1 MKNAIIIF
9 IKNPIKGTV
18 KTRLAKGLGDDKALE
33 IYRELLAHT
42 RQITASLSCDKLL
55 FYSKNIEVEDE
66 WSNDIFQKKL
76 QIEGGLGEK
85 METAFQE
92 AFETAYQKVLIIGS
106 DCIALDSVLL
116 KAAFE
121 ALDTHDFVVGPT
133 FDGGYY
139 LIGMKSLFEP
149 VFTNKNW
156 STESVFPD
164 TIADLQKADKSYFL
178 LPKLSDI
185 DHAED
190 WQRHQEQ
197 MGNEKG

>member
-1 MKNAIIIF
+1 MNATIIF
-9 IKNPIKGTV
+9 IKNPNKGTD
-18 KTRLAKGLGDDKALE
+18 KTRLAKGVGDDKALE

-42 RQITASLSCDKLL
+42 RQITASLDCDKLL

-66 WSNDIFQKKL
+66 WSNDVFQKKL
-76 QIEGGLGEK
+76 QVEADLGAK
-85 METAFQE
+85 MAAAFQE
-92 AFETAYQKVLIIGS
+92 AFEAGYQKVLIIGS

-116 KAAFE
+116 KAAFN

-149 VFTNKNW
+149 IFMHKTW
-156 STESVFPD
+156 STGSVFPD
-164 TIADLQKADKSYFL
+164 TIADLQKAAKSYFL

-190 WQRHQEQ
+190 WQRHQER
-197 MGNEKG
+197 MANDKG

>member
-18 KTRLAKGLGDDKALE
+18 KTRLAKGVGDDKALE

-66 WSNDIFQKKL
+66 WPNDVFRKKL
-76 QIEGGLGEK
+76 QIEADLGAK
-85 METAFQE
+85 MEE
-92 AFETAYQKVLIIGS
+92 AFRETFEAGYQKVLIIGS

-116 KAAFE
+116 KAAFD

-133 FDGGYY
+133 FDGGDC

-149 VFTNKNW
+149 VFTHKNW

-164 TIADLQKADKSYFL
+164 TIADLQKAAKSYFL

-190 WQRHQEQ
+190 WQKHQER
-197 MGNEKG
+197 MVNDKA

>member
-1 MKNAIIIF
+1 MSNAIVIF

-18 KTRLAKGLGDDKALE
+18 KTRLAKGVGDDKALE

-66 WSNDIFQKKL
+66 WSNDVFQKKL

-85 METAFQE
+85 MEAAFQE
-92 AFETAYQKVLIIGS
+92 AFEADYQKVLIIGS

-116 KAAFE
+116 KAAFDV
-121 ALDTHDFVVGPT
+121 LNTHDFVVGPT

-139 LIGMKSLFEP
+139 LIGMKSLFKP

-164 TIADLQKADKSYFL
+164 TITDLQKGDKSYFL

-197 MGNEKG
+197 TGNGKS